1 MMDRVRIA
9 IVHDWV
15 TGMRGGER
23 VLDVLAQAF
32 PDSDLYTLFYSEGV
46 SSAAIDG
53 LRVETS
59 PLSGL
64 PGVSRYYRALLP
76 LYPWAADRL
85 KIEGYDLVLSV
96 SHAVAKNVTLASG
109 VPHLSYCLT
118 PMRYVWDQVDAYLG
132 RGTKR
137 LLSTPLVQ
145 ALRGYDRR
153 RSGADRIQRFV
164 AISQAV
170 ADRIERNYGRTSSIV
185 FPPVDT
191 EKIRPSGLGPEDF
204 FLLVGGFVPYKHED
218 IAIEAF
224 RGRKE
229 QLIIVGDGPSRARL
243 MKGAPKN
250 VRFTGRITD
259 AELRGYLQRCRA
271 LIYPQNEDFG
281 IAAVEAQAAGRP
293 VIALGAGGALDTV
306 RPLLLVREN
315 GELVAS
321 ERERCTGVFFEAQTP
336 ANLARA
342 LDLFE
347 THHDQ
352 LDGTEIRRHAEAFG
366 IARFVTEMKSEMEGL
381 VGA

>member
-1 MMDRVRIA
+1 
-9 IVHDWV
+9 
-15 TGMRGGER
+15 
-23 VLDVLAQAF
+23 
-32 PDSDLYTLFYSEGV
+32 
-46 SSAAIDG
+46 
-53 LRVETS
+53 
-59 PLSGL
+59 
-64 PGVSRYYRALLP
+64 
-76 LYPWAADRL
+76 
-85 KIEGYDLVLSV
+85 
-96 SHAVAKNVTLASG
+96 
-109 VPHLSYCLT
+109 
-118 PMRYVWDQVDAYLG
+118 
-132 RGTKR
+132 
-137 LLSTPLVQ
+137 
-145 ALRGYDRR
+145 
-153 RSGADRIQRFV
+153 
-164 AISQAV
+164 
-170 ADRIERNYGRTSSIV
+170 
-185 FPPVDT
+185 
-191 EKIRPSGLGPEDF
+191 
-204 FLLVGGFVPYKHED
+204 
-218 IAIEAF
+218 
-224 RGRKE
+224 
-229 QLIIVGDGPSRARL
+229 
-243 MKGAPKN
+243 MKGAPQN

-315 GELVAS
+315 GEVVAS